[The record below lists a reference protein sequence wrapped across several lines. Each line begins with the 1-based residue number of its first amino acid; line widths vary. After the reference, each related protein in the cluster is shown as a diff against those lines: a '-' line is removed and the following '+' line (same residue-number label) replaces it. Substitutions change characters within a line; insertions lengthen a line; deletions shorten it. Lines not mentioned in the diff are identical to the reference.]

1 MLWLCWSITVESES
15 ETLSLWPW
23 EAPAAPRCPRTAP
36 LALAENRACHERLH
50 YRNARTLAEGSPGS
64 WCGELGRGAVVY
76 KKNASEAEVRT
87 KSNGLVW
94 QVVLREL
101 AGAGNRSRHATR
113 VRANPVLLRLV
124 SRSKFR
130 PEVAKRVTKSDK
142 KCTPKHSW
150 RVVEHNIKE
159 CANWLPHND
168 NSLYLK
174 AIRSTPR
181 RLINL
186 QDTEG
191 IIEYVFISSLCLKTL
206 KTTSM
211 NGKIGPV
218 ISVSNSTFFSY
229 CTLNCSDWKK
239 RDEDETTKAKGV

>member
-1 MLWLCWSITVESES
+1 MSYKLKIQSRGNFSGPIIFFLLAKVKRTEDSYG
-15 ETLSLWPW
+15 SLWPLLGNDVSRMNNIVSQRW
-23 EAPAAPRCPRTAP
+23 HIAQVISFFKKASSAYCA
-36 LALAENRACHERLH
+36 
-50 YRNARTLAEGSPGS
+50 LAEGSPGS
-64 WCGELGRGAVVY
+64 WCGELGHGAVVY

-87 KSNGLVW
+87 KMRSNGLVW

-181 RLINL
+181 RLIN
-186 QDTEG
+186 
-191 IIEYVFISSLCLKTL
+191 
-206 KTTSM
+206 
-211 NGKIGPV
+211 
-218 ISVSNSTFFSY
+218 
-229 CTLNCSDWKK
+229 
-239 RDEDETTKAKGV
+239 